1 MKRLLAPILET
12 WHGTAP
18 RVRRLLL
25 ALGFAV
31 VILVVALATTQGG
44 TATVDS
50 GFGSGIGSGF
60 GSGFATDSAARPGHT
75 SAADDYSDA
84 SSAAFDAPTQTLM
97 VHVVGCVLHPGVYQL
112 EADARVLDA
121 IFAAGGFNAKAD
133 QASINLARPVNDG
146 EQIVV
151 LAKGSG
157 ANESTAAL
165 GSSTNQVNVNL
176 ADVNALDSL
185 PGIGPTLAARIVD
198 YRKANGGFTRLS
210 DLGKVSGIGKSLQGK
225 LQGLVT
231 F

>member
-1 MKRLLAPILET
+1 M
-12 WHGTAP
+12 
-18 RVRRLLL
+18 L

-31 VILVVALATTQGG
+31 LILVVALATTQGG

-50 GFGSGIGSGF
+50 GFGAGIGAGF
-60 GSGFATDSAARPGHT
+60 DSGFATDSSSSPGHT
-75 SAADDYSDA
+75 SAADDYSGA
-84 SSAAFDAPTQTLM
+84 SDSSFEAPAQSLI
-97 VHVVGCVLHPGVYQL
+97 VHVVGAVLHPGVYQL

-121 IFAAGGFNAKAD
+121 IFAAGGFSAKAD

-151 LAKGSG
+151 LTKGSG
-157 ANESTAAL
+157 GNESTAAL

-198 YRKANGGFTRLS
+198 YRKVNGGFTRLS
-210 DLGKVSGIGKSLQGK
+210 DLGKVSGIGKSLQAK

>member
-1 MKRLLAPILET
+1 M
-12 WHGTAP
+12 
-18 RVRRLLL
+18 L

-31 VILVVALATTQGG
+31 LILVVALATTQGG

-50 GFGSGIGSGF
+50 GFGAGIGAGF
-60 GSGFATDSAARPGHT
+60 DSGFATDSSSSPGHT

-84 SSAAFDAPTQTLM
+84 SESSFEAPAQGLI
-97 VHVVGCVLHPGVYQL
+97 VHVVGAVLHPGVYQL

-121 IFAAGGFNAKAD
+121 IFAAGGFSAKAD

-151 LAKGSG
+151 LTKGSG
-157 ANESTAAL
+157 GNESTAAL
-165 GSSTNQVNVNL
+165 RSSTNQVNVNL

-198 YRKANGGFTRLS
+198 YRKVNGGFTRLS
-210 DLGKVSGIGKSLQGK
+210 DLGKVAGIGKSLQAK